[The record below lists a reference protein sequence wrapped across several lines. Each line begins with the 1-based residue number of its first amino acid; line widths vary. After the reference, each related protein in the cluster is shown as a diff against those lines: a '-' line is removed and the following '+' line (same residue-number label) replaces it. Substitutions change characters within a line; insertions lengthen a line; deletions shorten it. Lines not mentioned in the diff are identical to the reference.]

1 VRIASC
7 VFSLVVFV
15 FLSPRLVADRRLACC
30 FFVVVWCYLHKVL
43 LLAKM
48 FALLVGLLFMVV
60 LYWVCYVCVVRHELV
75 MSHNAS
81 WQLLRLACL
90 GQAVYIVY
98 IFLFYLSMQWNGH

>member
-1 VRIASC
+1 
-7 VFSLVVFV
+7 VVFV
-15 FLSPRLVADRRLACC
+15 FCRRGWSLIGDWLVV

-48 FALLVGLLFMVV
+48 FALLVGLVFMVV